1 MPAIPLIPRAALFGN
16 PSRHQ
21 ARISPH
27 GEWLTWLAPF
37 EGVLNVWLAP
47 ADDVG
52 AAEPLTRVTG
62 RPIAW
67 QDWACDG
74 AHILFLSDESGDENW
89 RVFAIN
95 RTTGAVRNL
104 TPISRVSAR
113 ILMVSPERPDT
124 ILIGLND
131 RDPKWHDVWAVDLAT
146 AERRLVL
153 ENSEFWNFA
162 FDWQL
167 NPRVARKVEPAR
179 GGSQLYRL
187 VDGACEPW
195 LRIPHADQL
204 TTWPLFYDR
213 AGSALTIMSS
223 LGRNRAALI
232 RVDENAGTQTLLAE
246 HAKVDLGDTRIL
258 NPKTFEIDA
267 IAANYLRQ
275 EWIVLNPAVQSDL
288 RFLRNNLN
296 SVDFL
301 VDSQSNDNDRWVVTA
316 YGPKQPLSYFLY
328 DRRRQVL
335 SSLFSARPELAGY
348 RLAPMQSHVVKAR
361 DGLDLVSYLTLPAE
375 TQGSRPTEPLPMVL
389 IVHGGPWGRDVYGYR
404 PDHQWLANRGYAVLS
419 VNYRA
424 STGFGKDFIDAGT
437 HEHAGKMHDD
447 LIDAVEWA
455 VREGIARRGKIA
467 IMGTSYGGYAT
478 LVGLTFTPEFF
489 CCGVSIVGISNL
501 VTMLESMPPYWAG
514 FNEFMFRSYVR
525 RTHRGGSCVAPV
537 ALAALQSEPDLPA
550 VADRARSQRRALQDT
565 GIRPDR
571 ARHARPPSGRGIRRL
586 SGRGAWLRAPGKPYV
601 VQCHLRGLSCRAS
614 GRPLP
619 ADRQGLCGVEP
630 GNKRRN
636 RGDGQI
642 ASTGRS
648 KARAASASSTRLWQ
662 RRLHD
667 ETAGTGIDDAEP
679 AQSKQ
684 CQRLHPRPRLR
695 CVVRRRGRKRA
706 NQALD
711 QRPDQRRGRERSVLL
726 GETPARLGISD
737 ELVEFVDQRLP
748 IRGARGVNLGLDRLG
763 NQRERQ
769 PPAGEGARGERG
781 DGRGQRRK
789 RPGRRLGRTFQ
800 CGELPR
806 RKSRHQC
813 SDEIGLGGEIAIDRA
828 GRDPSTGG
836 DRRHLHRGHAAFGR
850 RVAGGGQDR
859 IAAGG

>member
-21 ARISPH
+21 ARISPD
-27 GEWLTWLAPF
+27 GKWLTWLAPF

-74 AHILFLSDESGDENW
+74 AHILFLCDESGDENW

-95 RTTGAVRNL
+95 RTTGAIRNL
-104 TPISRVSAR
+104 TPILGISAR

-124 ILIGLND
+124 ILVGLND
-131 RDPKWHDVWAVDLAT
+131 RDPKWHDVWVVDLAT
-146 AERRLVL
+146 AERQLVL
-153 ENSEFWNFA
+153 ENSEEFWNFA

-167 NPRVARKVEPAR
+167 NPRVARKAEPAQ

-187 VDGACEPW
+187 ADGTREPW
-195 LRIPHADQL
+195 LRIPHADEL

-213 AGSALTIMSS
+213 AGNALTMMSS

-246 HAKVDLGDTRIL
+246 HAKVDLGATRIL

-301 VDSQSNDNDRWVVTA
+301 VESQSNDNDRWIVTA

-328 DRRRQVL
+328 DRRQQVL

-424 STGFGKDFIDAGT
+424 STGFGKDFTDAGT

-514 FNEFMFRSYVR
+514 FNEFMFRSYADVR
-525 RTHRGGSCVAPV
+525 T
-537 ALAALQSEPDLPA
+537 EE
-550 VADRARSQRRALQDT
+550 
-565 GIRPDR
+565 
-571 ARHARPPSGRGIRRL
+571 GR
-586 SGRGAWLRAPGKPYV
+586 AWLRSRSPLYKVNRICRPLLIGHGANDVRCKIQESDQIVRAMRDRHLAVTYV
-601 VQCHLRGLSCRAS
+601 VYPDEGHGFARPENRMSFNAISEAFLAKQS

-619 ADRQGLCGVEP
+619 ADRQGLCGIEP
-630 GNKRRN
+630 DDQRRN
-636 RGDGQI
+636 RGARKI
-642 ASTGRS
+642 AWTGRS
-648 KARAASASSTRLWQ
+648 DTPAKRKPPTHPLGCAIAHSRRKSGFRASYARAASASSTRLWQ

-667 ETAGTGIDDAEP
+667 ETAGTGINDAQP

-684 CQRLHPRPRLR
+684 CQRLHPRPRLGR
-695 CVVRRRGRKRA
+695 VVRSRGRERA
-706 NQALD
+706 DQALD
-711 QRPDQRRGRERSVLL
+711 QRSDQRGGGERNVLL
-726 GETPARLGISD
+726 GEAPARVGIAD
-737 ELVEFVDQRLP
+737 EPVEFVDQRLP
-748 IRGARGVNLGLDRLG
+748 VGGTRGIDVGLDRLG
-763 NQRERQ
+763 NQREGQ
-769 PPAGEGARGERG
+769 PPAGKGPRGERG
-781 DGRGQRRK
+781 DGGRQRRK
-789 RPGRRLGRTFQ
+789 RTGRGLRRTLQRGQFAR
-800 CGELPR
+800 G
-806 RKSRHQC
+806 K
-813 SDEIGLGGEIAIDRA
+813 
-828 GRDPSTGG
+828 
-836 DRRHLHRGHAAFGR
+836 RRH
-850 RVAGGGQDR
+850 
-859 IAAGG
+859 

>member
-21 ARISPH
+21 ARISPD

-167 NPRVARKVEPAR
+167 NPRVARKVEPAQ
-179 GGSQLYRL
+179 GGSQLSRL
-187 VDGACEPW
+187 VDGAREPW

-213 AGSALTIMSS
+213 AGSALTMMSS

-301 VDSQSNDNDRWVVTA
+301 VDSQSNNNDRWVVTA

-478 LVGLTFTPEFF
+478 LVGLTFTPEVF

-514 FNEFMFRSYVR
+514 FNEFMFRSYADVR
-525 RTHRGGSCVAPV
+525 T
-537 ALAALQSEPDLPA
+537 EE
-550 VADRARSQRRALQDT
+550 
-565 GIRPDR
+565 
-571 ARHARPPSGRGIRRL
+571 GR
-586 SGRGAWLRAPGKPYV
+586 AWLRSRSPLYKVNRICRPLLIGHGANDVRCKIQESDQIVRAMRDRHLAVTYV
-601 VQCHLRGLSCRAS
+601 VYPDEGHGFA
-614 GRPLP
+614 RP
-619 ADRQGLCGVEP
+619 E
-630 GNKRRN
+630 N
-636 RGDGQI
+636 RMSFNAI
-642 ASTGRS
+642 SEAF
-648 KARAASASSTRLWQ
+648 L
-662 RRLHD
+662 
-667 ETAGTGIDDAEP
+667 AE
-679 AQSKQ
+679 
-684 CQRLHPRPRLR
+684 H
-695 CVVRRRGRKRA
+695 
-706 NQALD
+706 
-711 QRPDQRRGRERSVLL
+711 
-726 GETPARLGISD
+726 
-737 ELVEFVDQRLP
+737 
-748 IRGARGVNLGLDRLG
+748 
-763 NQRERQ
+763 
-769 PPAGEGARGERG
+769 
-781 DGRGQRRK
+781 
-789 RPGRRLGRTFQ
+789 
-800 CGELPR
+800 
-806 RKSRHQC
+806 
-813 SDEIGLGGEIAIDRA
+813 LGGRCQPIGKDFAGSSLEISEEIEATA
-828 GRDPSTGG
+828 K
-836 DRRHLHRGHAAFGR
+836 
-850 RVAGGGQDR
+850 
-859 IAAGG
+859 

>member
-21 ARISPH
+21 ARISPD

-167 NPRVARKVEPAR
+167 NPRVARKVEPAQ

-187 VDGACEPW
+187 VDGAREPW

-389 IVHGGPWGRDVYGYR
+389 IVHGGPWAATSTATARITSGW
-404 PDHQWLANRGYAVLS
+404 QTAVM
-419 VNYRA
+419 R
-424 STGFGKDFIDAGT
+424 
-437 HEHAGKMHDD
+437 
-447 LIDAVEWA
+447 
-455 VREGIARRGKIA
+455 
-467 IMGTSYGGYAT
+467 
-478 LVGLTFTPEFF
+478 
-489 CCGVSIVGISNL
+489 CC
-501 VTMLESMPPYWAG
+501 P
-514 FNEFMFRSYVR
+514 
-525 RTHRGGSCVAPV
+525 
-537 ALAALQSEPDLPA
+537 
-550 VADRARSQRRALQDT
+550 
-565 GIRPDR
+565 
-571 ARHARPPSGRGIRRL
+571 
-586 SGRGAWLRAPGKPYV
+586 
-601 VQCHLRGLSCRAS
+601 
-614 GRPLP
+614 
-619 ADRQGLCGVEP
+619 
-630 GNKRRN
+630 
-636 RGDGQI
+636 
-642 ASTGRS
+642 
-648 KARAASASSTRLWQ
+648 
-662 RRLHD
+662 
-667 ETAGTGIDDAEP
+667 
-679 AQSKQ
+679 
-684 CQRLHPRPRLR
+684 
-695 CVVRRRGRKRA
+695 
-706 NQALD
+706 
-711 QRPDQRRGRERSVLL
+711 
-726 GETPARLGISD
+726 
-737 ELVEFVDQRLP
+737 
-748 IRGARGVNLGLDRLG
+748 
-763 NQRERQ
+763 
-769 PPAGEGARGERG
+769 
-781 DGRGQRRK
+781 
-789 RPGRRLGRTFQ
+789 
-800 CGELPR
+800 
-806 RKSRHQC
+806 
-813 SDEIGLGGEIAIDRA
+813 
-828 GRDPSTGG
+828 
-836 DRRHLHRGHAAFGR
+836 
-850 RVAGGGQDR
+850 
-859 IAAGG
+859 